1 MLPSPIL
8 TATSGNIGRWID
20 TAKSQMVGDAD
31 KTLIES
37 GTPEGRKRFLIILF
51 ANSFLAL
58 NCSFH
63 ATLRDY
69 YSRII
74 AKNMGLHEAAAVAA
88 FLSYVQDYIPE
99 MVQLDFVDTDL
110 AEQSVHPSVS
120 EFLKRFG

>member
-1 MLPSPIL
+1 MLPSPVL
-8 TATSGNIGRWID
+8 TATSENIGRWID
-20 TAKSQMVGDAD
+20 TAKSQRVSDAD
-31 KTLIES
+31 KVLVES
-37 GTPEGRKRFLIILF
+37 GTPEGRKRFLVILF

-74 AKNMGLHEAAAVAA
+74 AKNMGLHEAAAVAG
-88 FLSYVQDYIPE
+88 FLSYVHTHLPE
-99 MVQLDFVDTDL
+99 MIQLDFVDTDL

-120 EFLKRFG
+120 AFLERFA